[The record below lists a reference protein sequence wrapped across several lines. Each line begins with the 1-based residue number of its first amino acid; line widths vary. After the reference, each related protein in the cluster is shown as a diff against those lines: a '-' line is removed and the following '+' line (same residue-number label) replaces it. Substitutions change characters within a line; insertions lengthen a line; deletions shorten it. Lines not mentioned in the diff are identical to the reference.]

1 MFHVF
6 IDQLVELWSPFNVF
20 RYITFRAAYA
30 TVTALL
36 ICFFFGGWAIRTL
49 QRAQIGETIREDGPA
64 HHHSKAGTPTM
75 GGLLILAAVVIPVLL
90 WGNLGNPMVRMA
102 MAATLYMGL
111 LGGLDDWM
119 KLRRTKKGLG
129 GRWKLLFQM
138 LFGAVLGY
146 WMMRQ
151 PELAGVATQTTVPF
165 FAELTLDWKWM
176 YIPLAMFLF
185 TGTTNAVNLADGLD
199 GLAVGLCLFCF
210 FAYAALAY
218 VTGNAVFADY
228 LRILFIPGVGELTI
242 FAMAVAGACLGFLW
256 YNAHPAQIFM
266 GDTGSMALGGAL
278 ASLALLTKHELLLVI
293 VGGVFVMEAL
303 SWFIQVISYKTRK
316 KRVFLMAPIH
326 HHFEL
331 LGWSETKIVIRF
343 WIVGAML
350 ALLTIS
356 TLKIR

>member
-1 MFHVF
+1 MFHALV
-6 IDQLVELWSPFNVF
+6 DQLVELWSPFNVF

-36 ICFFFGGWAIRTL
+36 ICFFFGGWAIRAL
-49 QRAQIGETIREDGPA
+49 RNAQIGESIREEGPA
-64 HHHSKAGTPTM
+64 HHKSKAGTPTM
-75 GGLLILAAVVIPVLL
+75 GGLLILAAVVVPVLL
-90 WGNLGNPMVRMA
+90 WGNLANPMVRMA
-102 MAATLYMGL
+102 LVATVYMGL
-111 LGGLDDWM
+111 LGGLDDWL
-119 KLRRTKKGLG
+119 KLRRSKRGLS
-129 GRWKLLFQM
+129 GRWKLLFQF
-138 LFGAVLGY
+138 LFGGLLGM
-146 WMMRQ
+146 WMMGQ
-151 PELAGVATQTTVPF
+151 PELAGVATKTTVPF
-165 FAELTLDWKWM
+165 FAQLTFDWGWM
-176 YIPLAMFLF
+176 YIPLVMLLF

-199 GLAVGLCLFCF
+199 GLAVGLALFCF
-210 FAYAALAY
+210 FAYAGLAY
-218 VTGNAVFADY
+218 VTGNAVFANY

-242 FAMAVAGACLGFLW
+242 FAMAMAGACLGFLW
-256 YNAHPAQIFM
+256 FNAHPAQVFM

-293 VGGVFVMEAL
+293 VGGVFVVEAL

-316 KRVFLMAPIH
+316 KRVFRMAPIH

-331 LGWSETKIVIRF
+331 LGWPETKIVIRF